1 MPRLPVLLLLLLL
14 VAACLAGPLDR
25 IKRDA
30 GDKDNSRSKLVAF
43 LLSLFLGGFGVD
55 WFYLSIGNFVYI
67 VVGIIKLLLISS
79 GGLCCCV
86 VSCDFFGVKEKC
98 SAMMGPC
105 RAVFAIALFVW
116 WVVDWVRIL
125 LDSFDDGLGHP
136 LTAW

>member
-1 MPRLPVLLLLLLL
+1 MPRPPVLVLLLLS
-14 VAACLAGPLDR
+14 ACLAGPVERLHETP
-25 IKRDA
+25 A
-30 GDKDNSRSKLVAF
+30 NNDNSRSKLVAF